1 MNKELS
7 YQDRNIFYRVFGEGK
22 AVLLLHGFGE
32 TGEVWQQQVEFLK
45 NDFKLI
51 VPDLPGSGRSAIIDD
66 MSMEGLADAIKKI
79 ADEEVIDSGNNEVL
93 TMIGHSMG
101 GYITMAFAEKYP
113 QYLDAFGLFHS
124 SAFADSDEKRT
135 TRKKGIDFVRQHGAF
150 EFFKTATPNLFSPI
164 TKQKNP
170 SLVDSFIESLR
181 NFSSEA
187 VILYYE
193 AMMQRPD
200 RTEILKKTDLPVLF
214 VIGEH
219 DNAVP
224 PSDSLQQAHLPNTSF
239 IHLLKNSGHM
249 GMLEEAE
256 KSGLI
261 LKEFMT
267 ET

>member
-22 AVLLLHGFGE
+22 TVLLLHGFGE

-79 ADEEVIDSGNNEVL
+79 ADEEGIDSGNNEVL

-124 SAFADSDEKRT
+124 SAYADSDEKRA
-135 TRKKGIDFVRQHGAF
+135 TRKKGIEFVREHGAF
-150 EFFKTATPNLFSPI
+150 EFFKTSTPKLFSPVTI
-164 TKQKNP
+164 QDNP
-170 SLVDSFIESLR
+170 SIVKALLETLED
-181 NFSSEA
+181 FSAEA
-187 VILYYE
+187 VIMYYE

-224 PSDSLQQAHLPNTSF
+224 PSDSLQQAHLPHTSF

-256 KSGLI
+256 RSGLI

>member
-1 MNKELS
+1 MNKEIS
-7 YQDRNIFYRVFGEGK
+7 YQGRNIFYRVYGEGK
-22 AVLLLHGFGE
+22 TVMLLHGFGE
-32 TGEVWQQQVEFLK
+32 TGDVWHQQVEFLK
-45 NDFKLI
+45 DDFKLV
-51 VPDLPGSGRSAIIDD
+51 VPDLPGSGSSAIIDD
-66 MSMEGLADAIKKI
+66 MSMEGLADAIKAI
-79 ADEEVIDSGNNEVL
+79 ADEEGIDTGNNDVL
-93 TMIGHSMG
+93 TLVGHSMG
-101 GYITMAFAEKYP
+101 GYITLAFADKYP

-124 SAFADSDEKRT
+124 SAYADSDEKRT

-170 SLVDSFIESLR
+170 SLVDSFLESLQ

-224 PSDSLQQAHLPNTSF
+224 PQDSLQQSHLPRTSF
-239 IHLLKNSGHM
+239 IHVLKDSGHM

-256 KSGLI
+256 KSGLL
-261 LKEFMT
+261 LKEFIT

>member
-7 YQDRNIFYRVFGEGK
+7 YQGHNIFYRVNGEGK
-22 AVLLLHGFGE
+22 TVMLLHGFGE
-32 TGEVWQQQVEFLK
+32 TGEVWHQQVEFLK
-45 NDFKLI
+45 DDFKLI
-51 VPDLPGSGRSAIIDD
+51 VPDLPGSGGSAIIDD
-66 MSMEGLADAIKKI
+66 MSMEGLAGAIKAI
-79 ADEEVIDSGNNEVL
+79 ADEEGIDTGNNDVL
-93 TMIGHSMG
+93 TMVGHSMG
-101 GYITMAFAEKYP
+101 GYITLAFADKYP

-124 SAFADSDEKRT
+124 SAYADSDEKRT

-224 PSDSLQQAHLPNTSF
+224 PQDSLQQSHLPRTSF
-239 IHLLKNSGHM
+239 IHVLKDSGHM

-261 LKEFMT
+261 LKEFIT